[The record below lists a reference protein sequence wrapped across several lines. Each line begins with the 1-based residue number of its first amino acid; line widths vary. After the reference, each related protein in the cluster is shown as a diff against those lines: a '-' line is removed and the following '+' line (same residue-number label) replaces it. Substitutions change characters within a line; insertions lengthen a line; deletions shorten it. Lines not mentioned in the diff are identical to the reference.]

1 MIMNKHRK
9 RILIILSII
18 IVAIAAVFVK
28 NYNDSKLPA
37 PIVVPTD
44 IELVKIEHDHAEEH
58 CFDKEW
64 ISGLEGLLKDA
75 KPTHRQSVN
84 DSPYADDYYAVTFES
99 ETMDND
105 PFYVYEDDKKTY
117 IEFPYEG
124 IYLADDRMIDHLAVM
139 FPDHLF
145 GKWVCCGIVE
155 EGNELSEENII
166 SGEQLEEQFGADV
179 TGSEMVIGKY
189 GIEGYSDVPGTEC
202 GKLKKTSDNEYEW
215 QLRISILDGEN
226 LDEPI
231 TETYHFILNNGY
243 MFVTT
248 EFDSNNYDTSNPL
261 VYKRAE

>member
-44 IELVKIEHDHAEEH
+44 IELVKIEHDHAEEN

-145 GKWVCCGIVE
+145 QNDRPDKM
-155 EGNELSEENII
+155 S
-166 SGEQLEEQFGADV
+166 
-179 TGSEMVIGKY
+179 
-189 GIEGYSDVPGTEC
+189 
-202 GKLKKTSDNEYEW
+202 
-215 QLRISILDGEN
+215 
-226 LDEPI
+226 
-231 TETYHFILNNGY
+231 
-243 MFVTT
+243 
-248 EFDSNNYDTSNPL
+248 
-261 VYKRAE
+261 